1 MKLHPNCQEHPVE
14 GCAAS
19 IAAVKDALYAV
30 SGKWKLP
37 ILIALQ
43 EGPKRFNEIQ
53 RSLGEI
59 TPKVLSKELREME
72 LNEFVV
78 RKVDTGTPV
87 VVTYELT
94 QYSGSLGKVIN
105 ELREWGLQH
114 RKKIITGMQKDKAAD
129 SK

>member
-1 MKLHPNCQEHPVE
+1 MNSDVNCKEHS
-14 GCAAS
+14 GDNCAAS

-43 EGPKRFNEIQ
+43 DGPKRFNEIQ
-53 RSLGEI
+53 RVLGDI
-59 TPKVLSKELREME
+59 TPKVLSKELKEME
-72 LNEFVV
+72 LNEFVI

-94 QYSGSLGKVIN
+94 AYSGSLGSVLN
-105 ELREWGLQH
+105 ELRKWGLQH
-114 RKKIITGMQKDKAAD
+114 RQKIIAGMHKP
-129 SK
+129 